1 MTQHR
6 DESGEPC
13 TRHPDLATPRLYE
26 LATLGAR
33 MPGFHHDAASKLQSL
48 MMALD
53 EIGEIAPF
61 DDPTLRTAI
70 DTATMAL
77 RELHQ
82 LLNANRALAK
92 PAARVPV
99 AISELVQRA
108 ADRVAVSVRG
118 ELPACDVRVSVPATT
133 HALAQLFD
141 LLAGTSLHGR
151 AVAVALEQGT
161 QAVLTVTGARDAS
174 RSAASTGELLGLAT
188 YAIEREEGSLTCA
201 DDGARFVVRLPLAG

>member
-13 TRHPDLATPRLYE
+13 TRHPELATPRLYE

-33 MPGFHHDAASKLQSL
+33 MPSFHHDAASKLQSL

-53 EIGEIAPF
+53 EIGEIVPGT
-61 DDPTLRTAI
+61 DPMLQTAI
-70 DTATMAL
+70 ETANVAL

-99 AISELVQRA
+99 ALAELVQRA
-108 ADRVAVSVRG
+108 AARVGVTVRG
-118 ELPACDVRVSVPATT
+118 ELPPCEVRVAVPHTT
-133 HALAQLFD
+133 HALAQVFD
-141 LLAGTSLHGR
+141 LAAGTTLQGR
-151 AVAVALEQGT
+151 VVEVAVEQGT
-161 QAVLTVTGARDAS
+161 HAVLTVTGARDAS
-174 RSAASTGELLGLAT
+174 RSMASTGEALALAT
-188 YAIEREEGSLTCA
+188 YAIERDEGSLSCA
-201 DDGARFVVRLPLAG
+201 GDGERFVVRLPLAS